1 MSDDANSSDA
11 PREPSSEGPAATP
24 PAVGE
29 RSSSGEPTSP
39 APEPPAV
46 RPSYGF
52 LAGVSAV
59 CLAADLGTKAWAVKA
74 LAEGRRIE
82 VVQNFW
88 RFDLAHNRGGA
99 WGVLGNQPDSVRL
112 PFFFLVSAVAVAFIV
127 SLYKKLEPGQ
137 TALKWSLP
145 LVLGGALGN
154 IVDRI
159 RYTHVIDFID
169 MFYVDAENRQHH
181 WPTYNVADICIVVG
195 VGLMAIDMFAP
206 RKPIPEG
213 DTAPSAKGEGA

>member
-1 MSDDANSSDA
+1 MSDDANSPDA
-11 PREPSSEGPAATP
+11 PREPASEGPTATP
-24 PAVGE
+24 PVAPAPAAT
-29 RSSSGEPTSP
+29 EPTSP
-39 APEPPAV
+39 VV

-52 LAGVSAV
+52 LVGVSAV

-74 LAEGRRIE
+74 LAEGGRID
-82 VVQNFW
+82 VIQNFW

-154 IVDRI
+154 LVDRI

-169 MFYVDAENRQHH
+169 MFYVDAQNRQHH

-213 DTAPSAKGEGA
+213 DAAPSAKGEGA